1 MKRFLKLTSIFAL
14 FCLSILIIVEFA
26 LFTQENKYSYKIHY
40 IEKNHD
46 KIKVLTLGASLFE
59 VGIDPSVIG
68 EGVFNGNV
76 SGISD
81 VYRNSPTVQLAKRYV
96 PQMENLETLIVPFT
110 IYNVYDGNNQEWHL
124 QTIPAV
130 RSCKCMAVKYL
141 KTKVHP
147 LDFVYWSEFLNSDMD
162 YLNRFFD
169 TDINTR
175 LCDSL
180 GFLSKGRNLENRPK
194 GWNKMAKDN
203 SKDIRRPQDTQ
214 SVIDGFLDIAET
226 CRNEG
231 VRLVAVAPP
240 LYEERYNQLSP
251 SIKADYHYAIK
262 MIKQK
267 YPEVEFFD
275 YSNDK
280 RFVADDFQDVYHL
293 NNNGARKLS
302 IIVKKEILKWP
313 KI

>member
-1 MKRFLKLTSIFAL
+1 MKRFLKLTSLYAV
-14 FCLSILIIVEFA
+14 FCLTILAIVEFA
-26 LFTQENKYSYKIHY
+26 LFSQENKYSYKVHY
-40 IEKNHD
+40 IEENNNR
-46 KIKVLTLGASLFE
+46 IKVLTLGASLFE

-110 IYNVYDGNNQEWHL
+110 IYNVYDGNNQGWHL
-124 QTIPAV
+124 TTIPAV

-141 KTKVHP
+141 RTMVHP
-147 LDFVYWSEFLNSDMD
+147 LDFIYWSEFLNSDMD

-194 GWNKMAKDN
+194 GWDKIVEDK
-203 SKDIRRPQDTQ
+203 SEDIRKPQDTQ
-214 SVIDGFLDIAET
+214 SVIEGFLDIAET
-226 CRNEG
+226 CRNNK

-240 LYEERYNQLSP
+240 LYEKRYKQLTP
-251 SIKADYHYAIK
+251 SIKADYQYAINR
-262 MIKQK
+262 IKQE

-280 RFVADDFQDVYHL
+280 RFMADDFQDLYHV
-293 NNNGARKLS
+293 NNNGAHKLS
-302 IIVKKEILKWP
+302 IIVKNEILKW
-313 KI
+313 

>member
-1 MKRFLKLTSIFAL
+1 
-14 FCLSILIIVEFA
+14 
-26 LFTQENKYSYKIHY
+26 
-40 IEKNHD
+40 
-46 KIKVLTLGASLFE
+46 
-59 VGIDPSVIG
+59 
-68 EGVFNGNV
+68 
-76 SGISD
+76 
-81 VYRNSPTVQLAKRYV
+81 
-96 PQMENLETLIVPFT
+96 
-110 IYNVYDGNNQEWHL
+110 
-124 QTIPAV
+124 
-130 RSCKCMAVKYL
+130 
-141 KTKVHP
+141 
-147 LDFVYWSEFLNSDMD
+147 MD

-214 SVIDGFLDIAET
+214 SVIDGFFDIAET
-226 CRNEG
+226 CRNKG

-251 SIKADYHYAIK
+251 SIKADYLYAIK

-280 RFVADDFQDVYHL
+280 RFVADDFQDVYHV